1 MSLRPRAVS
10 PKVSV
15 CVVFVVSMFMTIMD
29 STVVNVAL
37 PTLARQFHVST
48 AGIAAVVIGYLVSLA
63 VLIPA
68 SGWIGD
74 RWGTR
79 RSFLAALVIFT
90 AASALCGVSQNLVEL
105 VLFRVLQ
112 GVGGGMMT
120 PIGVAMLF
128 RVFPP
133 YERIQASRILTV
145 PVVLAPAT
153 GPLIGGLLIDNLS
166 WRWIFYVNV
175 PIGVL
180 ALLFG
185 LLFLQSY
192 REPTPGRFDLPGF
205 VLAGFG
211 LALAL
216 FALSE
221 GPLIGWTRPAVICSG
236 LAGTAMIVALIVV
249 ELRQPTPMLDLRM
262 LQNRLFRSSS
272 GVALFG
278 AGAFL
283 GTLFVLPLLLQDG
296 RGFSALDSGTTTF
309 TEAIGVMVGAQL
321 CARIYARVGPRRLI
335 CCGLAAEAAAILLIA
350 GLGAD
355 GSLWLDRALMFM
367 VGAANAQVFQP
378 AQTTAFS
385 TGAGASTGRTSAL
398 FNSMRQLG
406 AALGVALLSTMLATV
421 GSRASGSGQSHLIG
435 YEAALVTAAAM
446 ALIGLAVGLTI
457 RDRDAASTMRPA
469 RSVEPEAAA

>member
-1 MSLRPRAVS
+1 MSPAPRS
-10 PKVSV
+10 IPPKVSV
-15 CVVFVVSMFMTIMD
+15 CVVFVVAMFMNIMD
-29 STVVNVAL
+29 STIVNVAL
-37 PTLARQFHVST
+37 PTLARQFGVDT
-48 AGIAAVVIGYLVSLA
+48 AAIAAVVIGYLVSLA
-63 VLIPA
+63 VFIPA

-79 RSFLAALVIFT
+79 RSFLAALAIFT
-90 AASALCGVSQNLVEL
+90 AASALCGVSHNLVEL
-105 VLFRVLQ
+105 VVFRVLQ

-120 PIGVAMLF
+120 PIGVGMLF

-153 GPLIGGLLIDNLS
+153 GPMIGGLLIDDLS

-175 PIGVL
+175 PIGIL

-185 LLFLQSY
+185 LLFLQDY
-192 REPTPGRFDLPGF
+192 QERAPGRFDLPGF

-211 LALAL
+211 LALLL

-221 GPLIGWTRPAVICSG
+221 GPLAGWSRPQVVWSG
-236 LAGTAMIVALIVV
+236 VAGTAMILALVAV
-249 ELRQPTPMLDLRM
+249 ELRQPTPMLDLR
-262 LQNRLFRSSS
+262 LLRNRLFRSSS

-278 AGAFL
+278 AASFL
-283 GTLFVLPLLLQDG
+283 GTLFVMPLLLQGG

-335 CCGLAAEAAAILLIA
+335 CCGLAAEAAAILLLA
-350 GLGAD
+350 GIGAG
-355 GSLWLDRALMFM
+355 GSLWLDRALMFL
-367 VGAANAQVFQP
+367 VGMANAQVFQP

-385 TGAGASTGRTSAL
+385 TGAGISTGRTSAL
-398 FNSMRQLG
+398 FNSLRQLG
-406 AALGVALLSTMLATV
+406 AALGVALLSTFLAAV
-421 GSRASGSGQSHLIG
+421 GARTSRSGQNHLAG
-435 YEAALVTAAAM
+435 FEVALVAAAVM
-446 ALIGLAVGLTI
+446 AVIGLLVGLTI

-469 RSVEPEAAA
+469 ASVEPEAAA